1 MLTCFMTP
9 VLATARDSNS
19 HLSFTELV
27 FTNTT
32 NPVLI
37 KTFFT
42 PELSCGYFLT
52 CLTTHNLLLTHWTQD
67 AFEMK
72 RYIIIISKYILKVIQ
87 YKINLSSSFINSLLF
102 KVYLHCVSDRFTTH
116 AAYINLFSMMLSF

>member
-1 MLTCFMTP
+1 MLTSFMTP
-9 VLATARDSNS
+9 VLATAFAPML

-42 PELSCGYFLT
+42 PVLSRGCFPA
-52 CLTTHNLLLTHWTQD
+52 CLMIQNLLLTHWTQD

-72 RYIIIISKYILKVIQ
+72 RYIIYISKDILKIIQ
-87 YKINLSSSFINSLLF
+87 Y
-102 KVYLHCVSDRFTTH
+102 
-116 AAYINLFSMMLSF
+116 